1 MDGEFMVAAFD
12 KGRKRLVVF
21 NDVLG
26 RLPLLYHLAKDSLVV
41 SQAILLWSGCRGG
54 SETHLVRKSAF
65 VASALIGNEL
75 G

>member
-1 MDGEFMVAAFD
+1 MVTAFD

-41 SQAILLWSGCRGG
+41 SQAIYTGSRLMATGG
-54 SETHLVRKSAF
+54 LQKRMNA
-65 VASALIGNEL
+65 
-75 G
+75 